1 MSKVLESIH
10 IKGLQ
15 LKNRIVMP
23 PIATGQSPD
32 GLVNQEII
40 DYYAEFA
47 KESGLG
53 LIITEHTYVRKSGK
67 ASKGQVGIESDEAIE
82 GFKRLTDRIHEISDT
97 KVFCQIN
104 HAGAKTNHEIT
115 GSYIVSSGT
124 ICMNG
129 MSKPKML
136 TVGEIEK
143 VKDDFISAAVR
154 VKKAGFDGVEIH
166 SAHGYLLN
174 QFYTPLANNRS
185 DIYDASCIENRVRIH
200 TELVRGLRQVL
211 GADYPIAVR
220 LGACDY
226 TEGGSTIADGAA
238 AARLLESAGADIID
252 ISGGICLFSRTD
264 YTGIGTFY
272 DAAQAIK
279 NNVNIPVILTGN
291 IHTVAQMQELYER
304 GVADMFGIG
313 RALIKDKYVLKE

>member
-1 MSKVLESIH
+1 MSKVLEGID
-10 IKGLQ
+10 INGLQ

-32 GLVNQEII
+32 GLVNEEII
-40 DYYAEFA
+40 DYYADFA
-47 KESGLG
+47 KEAGLG
-53 LIITEHTYVRKSGK
+53 LIITEHTYVNKSGK
-67 ASKGQVGIESDEAIE
+67 ASKGQVGIDTDKAID
-82 GFKRLTDRIHEISDT
+82 GFRRLTDKIHEVSDT

-104 HAGAKTNHEIT
+104 HAGAKASSEIT
-115 GSYIVSSGT
+115 GSYIMSSGT
-124 ICMNG
+124 TCMNG
-129 MSKPKML
+129 ASKPKML
-136 TVGEIEK
+136 TIGEIEK
-143 VKDDFISAAVR
+143 VKEDFISAAMR

-200 TELVRGLRQVL
+200 TEMLKELRKVL
-211 GADYPIAVR
+211 GTDYPIAVR

-226 TEGGSTIADGAA
+226 REGGSTIADGVAA
-238 AARLLESAGADIID
+238 AKLLENAGADIID
-252 ISGGICLFSRTD
+252 ISGGTCLFSRTD
-264 YTGIGTFY
+264 YTGIGTFA

-291 IHTVAQMQELYER
+291 IHTVSQMQELYDR

-313 RALIKDKYVLKE
+313 RALIKDKYVLKK